1 MDNSPRRLTEL
12 TRTQSMRLLASV
24 PLGRIVFTHR
34 ALPAIRPVNHII
46 DGDDIIIRSHPGA
59 AIVSAADR
67 AVGVIVAYEADAI
80 VSATRTGWSVIVT
93 GTARLIHDPADAA
106 RYEQVLH
113 PWVTDDMSQLIRIH
127 ADIVTGYSLAAT
139 PGA

>member
-1 MDNSPRRLTEL
+1 MDTSPRRLTEL

-24 PLGRIVFTHR
+24 PLGRIVFTRH
-34 ALPAIRPVNHII
+34 ALPAIRPVNHAI
-46 DGDDIIIRSHPGA
+46 DGDDVIVRSHPGA

-67 AVGVIVAYEADAI
+67 AAGVIVAYEADAI
-80 VSATRTGWSVIVT
+80 DPATRTGWSVIVT
-93 GTARLIHDPADAA
+93 GAARLVHAPADAA
-106 RYEQVLH
+106 RYEQVLQ

-127 ADIVTGYSLAAT
+127 ADIVTGYRLAA

>member
-1 MDNSPRRLTEL
+1 MDTSPRRLTEL
-12 TRTQSMRLLASV
+12 TRMQSMRLLASV
-24 PLGRIVFTHR
+24 PLGRIVFTRH
-34 ALPAIRPVNHII
+34 ALPAIRPVNHIV
-46 DGDDIIIRSHPGA
+46 DGDDVIVRSHPGA

-67 AVGVIVAYEADAI
+67 AAGVIVAYEADAI

-93 GTARLIHDPADAA
+93 GTARLVHDLTDAA
-106 RYEQVLH
+106 RYEQVLQ

-127 ADIVTGYSLAAT
+127 ADIVTGYSLAA